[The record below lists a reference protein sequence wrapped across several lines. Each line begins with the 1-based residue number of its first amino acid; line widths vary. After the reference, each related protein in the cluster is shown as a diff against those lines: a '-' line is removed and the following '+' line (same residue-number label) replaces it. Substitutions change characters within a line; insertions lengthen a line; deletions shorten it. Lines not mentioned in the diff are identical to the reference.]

1 MEKGAFF
8 EKVEKIK
15 MLYRVLIMA
24 GTLVVLGGIFAWL
37 VYFPMS
43 DDISKTEGEVSRLQ
57 QKLNQVVV
65 KARAQK
71 KLQAEYSE
79 ADLQF
84 QEALKLL
91 PNTKEIPALLKT
103 ITQMGTDSQLDFI
116 LFSPQRERV
125 EDFYVEI
132 PVSIEVSGTYNNVAV
147 FFDKVGNMERIV
159 NILNVSMTPVKERS
173 TILDT
178 RCDAVTYRFKG
189 ESDESKKGPKKARGR
204 K

>member
-37 VYFPMS
+37 VYLPMA
-43 DDISKTEGEVSRLQ
+43 DDIAKTREEVSKLE

-65 KARAQK
+65 KARAEK
-71 KLQAEYSE
+71 KLQAEYAE
-79 ADLQF
+79 ADVQF

-91 PNTKEIPALLKT
+91 PNTKEIPNLLRT

-132 PVSIEVSGTYNNVAV
+132 PVSIEVSGTYHNVAV
-147 FFDKVGNMERIV
+147 FFDKVGKMERIV
-159 NILNVSMTPVKERS
+159 NILNVSMSPVKERS
-173 TILDT
+173 TVLDT

-189 ESDESKKGPKKARGR
+189 EIDASRKGVQKTSK
-204 K
+204 

>member
-1 MEKGAFF
+1 MEKGALF

-15 MLYRVLIMA
+15 MLNRVLIMA
-24 GTLVVLGGIFAWL
+24 GTLVVLGGIFAWF
-37 VYFPMS
+37 VYLPMA
-43 DDISKTEGEVSRLQ
+43 DDIAKRREEVSRLEQ
-57 QKLNQVVV
+57 QLNRVVV

-71 KLQAEYSE
+71 KLQAEYAE
-79 ADLQF
+79 VNVQF

-91 PNTKEIPALLKT
+91 PNTKEIPALLRT

-132 PVSIEVSGTYNNVAV
+132 PVSIEVSGSYHNVAV
-147 FFDKVGNMERIV
+147 FFDKVGRMERIV

-173 TILDT
+173 IILNT
-178 RCDAVTYRFKG
+178 KCDAVTYRFKG
-189 ESDESKKGPKKARGR
+189 EIDASRKGAQKTSG
-204 K
+204 

>member
-1 MEKGAFF
+1 MEKGALF

-24 GTLVVLGGIFAWL
+24 GTLVVLGGIFAWF
-37 VYFPMS
+37 VYRPMA
-43 DDISKTEGEVSRLQ
+43 DDIAKTGEEVSRLE

-65 KARAQK
+65 KARAEK
-71 KLQAEYSE
+71 KLQAEYAE
-79 ADLQF
+79 VDVQF

-91 PNTKEIPALLKT
+91 PNTKEIPALLRT

-132 PVSIEVSGTYNNVAV
+132 PVSIEVSGSYHNVAV
-147 FFDKVGNMERIV
+147 FFDKVGRMERIV
-159 NILNVSMTPVKERS
+159 NILNVSMIPVKERS
-173 TILDT
+173 IILNT
-178 RCDAVTYRFKG
+178 KCDAVTYRFKG
-189 ESDESKKGPKKARGR
+189 EIDASRKGAQKTSG
-204 K
+204 

>member
-1 MEKGAFF
+1 MEKGALF
-8 EKVEKIK
+8 EKVGKIK

-24 GTLVVLGGIFAWL
+24 GTLVVLAGIFAWL
-37 VYFPMS
+37 VYLPMA
-43 DDISKTEGEVSRLQ
+43 DDIAKTGEEVSRLE

-65 KARAQK
+65 KARAEK
-71 KLQAEYSE
+71 KLQAEYAE
-79 ADLQF
+79 ADIQF

-91 PNTKEIPALLKT
+91 PNTKEIPNLLRT

-173 TILDT
+173 TVLDT

-189 ESDESKKGPKKARGR
+189 EIDASRKGAKKTSK
-204 K
+204 